1 MGIRTTMLRHA
12 AQTVKV
18 GARAMST
25 SRTPMTRFV
34 QYPFDKTKMDEVR
47 AWVADSPEVEGLRA
61 IPGVQNVEISF
72 CPGQGWL
79 AARYIFTDL
88 AALKAFGDQPQYAV
102 AKDAV
107 LAHEHYDSS
116 RDPQEFKGFYLWEV

>member
-25 SRTPMTRFV
+25 DRRPMTRFV

-47 AWVADSPEVEGLRA
+47 AWVANSNEISGLRT
-61 IPGVQNVEISF
+61 IDGVSSVEYSF
-72 CPGQGWL
+72 CPGEGWL
-79 AARYIFTDL
+79 AARYTFNDL
-88 AALKAFGDQPQYAV
+88 AALKAFGDQPQYTA
-102 AKDAV
+102 AKEVV

-116 RDPQEFKGFYLWEV
+116 RDP